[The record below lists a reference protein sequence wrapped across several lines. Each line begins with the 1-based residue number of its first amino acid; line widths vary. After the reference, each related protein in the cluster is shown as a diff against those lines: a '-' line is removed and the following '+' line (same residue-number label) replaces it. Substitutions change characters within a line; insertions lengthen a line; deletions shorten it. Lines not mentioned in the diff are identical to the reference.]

1 MGAAEGTN
9 NEDAEVEPEPSKNDI
24 GCKDCL
30 QESGQAPS
38 KELFKQENHVRFNDV
53 VETHEVET
61 EYDKPDRLGA
71 YMKGFGKRVIICT
84 ILVVFGKTAWPHIQ
98 PIVWP
103 EAPTKEGKLY
113 VLTDKSFRGHVSR
126 GDHFIMMYAPWCGH
140 CKNLKPEWEK
150 VGGHASI
157 LTPILT
163 SNTFSLP

>member
-1 MGAAEGTN
+1 MESSTEDTKEAEVVEAAMTEDAAAEGTN

-84 ILVVFGKTAWPHIQ
+84 ILVMFGKTAWPHIQ

-103 EAPTKEGKLY
+103 EAPTKVRHLEKL
-113 VLTDKSFRGHVSR
+113 K
-126 GDHFIMMYAPWCGH
+126 
-140 CKNLKPEWEK
+140 
-150 VGGHASI
+150 
-157 LTPILT
+157 
-163 SNTFSLP
+163 